1 MTKNQS
7 GVMMENTIEKKYIP
21 LANYFEASTEGVIKL
36 SFSEIETIV
45 GQKLPNAAYL
55 NRSWWKKTKPPLKHF
70 LAWTNNGYFV
80 SNIQPGYY
88 VQFEKPQ
95 YQFNDSLDGDKT
107 CTYIIRPAELDDA
120 RNLVKLFQN
129 LKEENTSFHYDYL
142 HTPDTSQSL
151 RKRIAT
157 WNAKGVG
164 QIYVAI
170 VEGHIQGIIQ
180 IVGNLTPN
188 LQHRAEISLGIMKKY
203 EEYNIDTALLESA
216 KNWAIQRNISRI
228 ELSVLKSN
236 EFAIERFENFGFSIE
251 GVRKNAL
258 QIENQFYDELYLGK
272 IL

>member
-1 MTKNQS
+1 
-7 GVMMENTIEKKYIP
+7 MENNIEKKYIP
-21 LANYFEASTEGVIKL
+21 LSNYFQAASEAVIKL
-36 SFSEIETIV
+36 SFSEIETII

-55 NRSWWKKTKPPLKHF
+55 NRSWWKKTKPPLQHF
-70 LAWTNNGYFV
+70 LAWTDNGYFV
-80 SNIQPGYY
+80 SNVQPGYY

-95 YQFNDSLDGDKT
+95 YQFNDSSTGTHT

-120 RNLVKLFQN
+120 RNLVKLLQQ
-129 LKEENTSFHYDYL
+129 LKEENKSFHYDYL

-164 QIYVAI
+164 QIYLAI
-170 VEGHIQGIIQ
+170 VEGHIEGVIQ
-180 IVGNLTPN
+180 IVGNMTPN
-188 LQHRAEISLGIMKKY
+188 LHHRAEISLGITKKY
-203 EEYNIDTALLESA
+203 EQYNIDTALLESA
-216 KNWAIQRNISRI
+216 KNWAVQRHISRI

-236 EFAIERFENFGFSIE
+236 EFAVERYENFGFSVE

-258 QIENQFYDELYLGK
+258 CIDRQFFDELYMGK